1 MIRKRDD
8 VNRYIKLGNNNSF
21 WLNIA
26 LLVLIL
32 ANAERNCRIVNQK
45 QCQIQQLEHKLK
57 EMEKE
62 LNNVKK
68 EKDMYRD
75 FDDAK

>member
-1 MIRKRDD
+1 MLLTGTLNWTTI
-8 VNRYIKLGNNNSF
+8 ILF

-32 ANAERNCRIVNQK
+32 ADAERNRRIVNQK
-45 QCQIQQLEHKLK
+45 QRQIQQLEHKLK
-57 EMEKE
+57 EMEEE

-68 EKDMYRD
+68 EKDMYHD
-75 FDDAK
+75 FDDTK

>member
-1 MIRKRDD
+1 MIRKRDA
-8 VNRYIKLGNNNSF
+8 VNRYIKLDNNNSF

-32 ANAERNCRIVNQK
+32 ADAERNRRIVNQK

-57 EMEKE
+57 EMEEE
-62 LNNVKK
+62 LNNVKQ
-68 EKDMYRD
+68 EKDMYHD
-75 FDDAK
+75 FDDTK

>member
-1 MIRKRDD
+1 MLTGTLDWTSLI
-8 VNRYIKLGNNNSF
+8 SF
-21 WLNIA
+21 VLSVA

-32 ANAERNCRIVNQK
+32 VNAKINRRIVNQK

-57 EMEKE
+57 EMEEE

-68 EKDMYRD
+68 EKDMYHD
-75 FDDAK
+75 FDDTK